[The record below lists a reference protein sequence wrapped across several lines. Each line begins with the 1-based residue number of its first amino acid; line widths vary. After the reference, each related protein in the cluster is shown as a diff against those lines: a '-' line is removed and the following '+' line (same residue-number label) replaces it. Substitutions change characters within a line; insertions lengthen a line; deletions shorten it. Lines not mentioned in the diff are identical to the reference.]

1 MPRGK
6 LHDKLMPKWKKGQ
19 SGNPLGGKLHD
30 PDLKRLKNLTK
41 AELVDVGNLII
52 RGSYMELEKLSKD
65 PKESALRRM
74 VAAQAMRAI
83 NSGDTH
89 AFEAILN
96 RLVGKVKDE
105 IMQQMEIRTP
115 QVIVTLPDNGRSAK
129 SEEPEDDYGF

>member
-1 MPRGK
+1 
-6 LHDKLMPKWKKGQ
+6 MPKWKKGQ